1 MCLDPKTK
9 SWLLKHLDP
18 VFGYPQFVR
27 FSWSTAQTLID
38 SKAVSVHWWVC
49 LLVFTKHSVVLTH
62 QIFICPS
69 VLVLVHL
76 CLEFNIKCVCLCVGT
91 MMRKME
97 KRPLLVRIT
106 PQCCRISAAASRQ
119 SSHTHETHTAFS
131 PSASY
136 RASTHSEHTH
146 CPSTRHIIKYIFT
159 MFFPTLY
166 CKSMNWIVLY
176 SHLCFLWL
184 VLLIPGC
191 KINQIFLNVFFSRG
205 TKLSQNILL

>member
-1 MCLDPKTK
+1 MIIRNVIQPWWETSFKNIYKLFCTLLKITILIYSVRLDPKTK

-62 QIFICPS
+62 QIFFCPS
-69 VLVLVHL
+69 MLVLVRL

-136 RASTHSEHTH
+136 RASIHSEHTH
-146 CPSTRHIIKYIFT
+146 CVWTYVQHCIANQWTRMYYILICVFYS
-159 MFFPTLY
+159 LY
-166 CKSMNWIVLY
+166 YDVK
-176 SHLCFLWL
+176 
-184 VLLIPGC
+184 
-191 KINQIFLNVFFSRG
+191 
-205 TKLSQNILL
+205 